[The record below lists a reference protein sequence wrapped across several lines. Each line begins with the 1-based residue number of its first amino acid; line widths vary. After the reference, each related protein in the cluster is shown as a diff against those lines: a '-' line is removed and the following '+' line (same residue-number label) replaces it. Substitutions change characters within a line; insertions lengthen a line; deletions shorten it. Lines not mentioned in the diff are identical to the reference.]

1 MLTTLVKKLC
11 PLLSLAALTVGCGKK
26 IEDSS
31 STPIRNIENQVPSSL
46 LILRLQGSHYTY
58 PADRFGS
65 FKIPSELKV
74 NSGNTAGKLVSIIYD
89 LDANGAYQM
98 KCTYKGNTSGDRI
111 LLTKCV
117 DDLNQ
122 DYGPVDRLLDATFYV
137 HPNHYIRLQ
146 NQTNDLDV
154 EAIYQMTW
162 G

>member
-1 MLTTLVKKLC
+1 MLTTLVQKLC
-11 PLLSLAALTVGCGKK
+11 PLLSLAALAIGCGKK
-26 IEDSS
+26 IEDASAP
-31 STPIRNIENQVPSSL
+31 TIRNIENQEPSSL

-58 PADRFGS
+58 PANRFGS
-65 FKIPSELKV
+65 YKIPSELKV
-74 NSGNTAGKLVSIIYD
+74 NSGNTAGKLVSITYD
-89 LDANGAYQM
+89 LDSNGAYQM
-98 KCTYKGNTSGDRI
+98 KCTYRGNSAGNRI

-137 HPNHYIRLQ
+137 HPKNYIRLQ
-146 NQTNDLDV
+146 NTTHDLDV